1 MSHFLIAAAA
11 AIALIVVAVP
21 ILAMVLVSV
30 ASRHEESAH
39 TLSGRAPGAVTR
51 AARRL
56 LSYRAQTSRG
66 SWIADS
72 GLRAQPR
79 PTATLPW
86 PTTKLPRPTTSLPRR
101 APANIGQ
108 PRPVIETI
116 SLGLADDTAQDRREP
131 AGTRAA

>member
-1 MSHFLIAAAA
+1 MSHFFIAAGA
-11 AIALIVVAVP
+11 AIALIAVAVP
-21 ILAMVLVSV
+21 IGAMLLVSV

-39 TLSGRAPGAVTR
+39 TLSGQAPGAVTR

-72 GLRAQPR
+72 GLRSQSR
-79 PTATLPW
+79 PTA
-86 PTTKLPRPTTSLPRR
+86 SLPRR
-101 APANIGQ
+101 APGNVRQ
-108 PRPVIETI
+108 SRPVIEAI
-116 SLGLADDTAQDRREP
+116 SLGLVPDPTQERREP